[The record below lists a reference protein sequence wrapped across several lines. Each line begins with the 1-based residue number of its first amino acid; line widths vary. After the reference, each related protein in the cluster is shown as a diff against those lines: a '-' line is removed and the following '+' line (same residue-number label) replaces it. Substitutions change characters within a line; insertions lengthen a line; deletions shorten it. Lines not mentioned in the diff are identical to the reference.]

1 VIRLTVLT
9 DDGAGETHAFGGE
22 LTRIGRA
29 ADCELRFGAD
39 ATIVSNHHAHIVRG
53 DAGYLLVDAGS
64 TNGTSVNGEVVL
76 QHLLATGDTI
86 RFGLPDGPEVRV
98 ELVGAPAA
106 ARVAAASAPTE
117 RAMPALP
124 DPATLVAA
132 GGGEGDAATA
142 APGRGRRDSTAVR
155 LTDLVVRR
163 ITDDAGR
170 LRAPALRLSVLT
182 GVISGTVHEAA
193 DLIRLR
199 TRRRWLRV
207 VAGVATVALVVTAA
221 LGGVIYWQHLRMA
234 SLLAEKARID
244 GEIERV
250 QRAMQGESDP
260 ARLASLEAT
269 LTALTGSAERAAA
282 RIGGDSAATGAPA
295 AGDPLDRDLR
305 AILAK
310 FDANT
315 YAIPPIFR
323 ERVQY
328 HIDELVR
335 GGGVR
340 TLLARRREYWP
351 MITREFAARGLPE
364 EMAYIAWNESQFDPT
379 ATSDAGARGMWQ
391 MTATTAQALGLRVD
405 ATVDERLDPEKQ
417 TRAAARHLANLLG
430 EFGEESFMLAMASYN
445 RGEEGVR
452 RVLREVAQE
461 PGGFRKEKRD
471 FWHLYRLKKLP
482 EETREYVPKVLA
494 AAIVSAHP
502 ERYGAGTAPP
512 AAPSPR

>member
-1 VIRLTVLT
+1 
-9 DDGAGETHAFGGE
+9 
-22 LTRIGRA
+22 
-29 ADCELRFGAD
+29 
-39 ATIVSNHHAHIVRG
+39 
-53 DAGYLLVDAGS
+53 
-64 TNGTSVNGEVVL
+64 VNGEAVL
-76 QHLLATGDTI
+76 QHLLASGDTI
-86 RFGLPDGPEVRV
+86 RFGLPDGPEGRV

-106 ARVAAASAPTE
+106 ARAAVPSAPTE

-124 DPATLVAA
+124 DPATLIAAAA
-132 GGGEGDAATA
+132 GADAAAAAAA
-142 APGRGRRDSTAVR
+142 APGRVRRDSTAR
-155 LTDLVVRR
+155 KLTDLVVRR

-193 DLIRLR
+193 ELIRLR

-207 VAGVATVALVVTAA
+207 VAAVATAALVVTAA

-244 GEIERV
+244 GAIERV

-260 ARLASLEAT
+260 AQLASLEAT

-282 RIGGDSAATGAPA
+282 RLGGDSAARGTAA

-364 EMAYIAWNESQFDPT
+364 EMAYIAWNESQFDPA

-452 RVLREVAQE
+452 RALREVAQE

-494 AAIVSAHP
+494 AAIVSTHP
-502 ERYGAGTAPP
+502 ERYGAGTASRP
-512 AAPSPR
+512 APSPQ

>member
-1 VIRLTVLT
+1 VIRLTVLAG
-9 DDGAGETHAFGGE
+9 DGAGDAHAFGGE

-64 TNGTSVNGEVVL
+64 TNGTSVNGEAVL
-76 QHLLATGDTI
+76 QHLLASGDTI

-98 ELVGAPAA
+98 ELVGGPAA
-106 ARVAAASAPTE
+106 PRLAAASAPTE

-124 DPATLVAA
+124 DPATLIAAA
-132 GGGEGDAATA
+132 GGDAAAPA
-142 APGRGRRDSTAVR
+142 APGRARRDSTAVK
-155 LTDLVVRR
+155 LTDLVLRR

-170 LRAPALRLSVLT
+170 LRGPVLRLSVLT

-193 DLIRLR
+193 ELIRLR
-199 TRRRWLRV
+199 TRRRWLGV
-207 VAGVATVALVVTAA
+207 VAAVATAALLVTAA

-234 SLLAEKARID
+234 SLLTEKMRID

-260 ARLASLEAT
+260 AQLASLEAT

-282 RIGGDSAATGAPA
+282 RIGGDSAAKGPA
-295 AGDPLDRDLR
+295 AAADPLDRDLR

-502 ERYGAGTAPP
+502 ERYGAGTAPT
-512 AAPSPR
+512 ATPSPQ